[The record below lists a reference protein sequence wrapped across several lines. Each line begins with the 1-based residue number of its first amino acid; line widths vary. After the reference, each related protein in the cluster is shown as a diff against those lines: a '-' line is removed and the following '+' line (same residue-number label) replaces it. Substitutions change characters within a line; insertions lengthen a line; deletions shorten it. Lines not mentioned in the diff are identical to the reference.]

1 LHRWEGSETAGF
13 DTWVLD
19 IKHGYWKLC
28 VLAVGTVVHF
38 GGEPTSYAEPWQVE
52 ALRHVILDPV
62 AVPPFLRV
70 DLDVIELHGEV
81 DVVAS
86 GHSRLATRAHD
97 LASFDHIAFAHS
109 NLAKVAVDRL

>member
-1 LHRWEGSETAGF
+1 MGGRGGRRRFHTFWIETWA
-13 DTWVLD
+13 LE
-19 IKHGYWKLC
+19 I

-38 GGEPTSYAEPWQVE
+38 GGEPSSVAEPRQVY
-52 ALRHVILDPV
+52 ALRDEILDPV

-70 DLDVIELHGEV
+70 ALDAIELHGEV

-97 LASFDHIAFAHS
+97 LALFDHIAFVHS
-109 NLAKVAVDRL
+109 NLAKVAADRL

>member
-1 LHRWEGSETAGF
+1 M
-13 DTWVLD
+13 
-19 IKHGYWKLC
+19 KHGHWKLC

-38 GGEPTSYAEPWQVE
+38 GGEPTSVAEPRQVY
-52 ALRHVILDPV
+52 ALSDVILDPV

-70 DLDVIELHGEV
+70 DRDAIELHGDV

-86 GHSRLATRAHD
+86 GHSRLAIRAHD
-97 LASFDHIAFAHS
+97 LASFDHIAFVHS